1 MSKPS
6 YESEAVKGHQMV
18 GGRDSRIGKE
28 AAVYV
33 GHMKGYQ
40 GRLLEINRHSGKI
53 EFPGGSSQS
62 TYTTLL
68 KNLVLM

>member
-6 YESEAVKGHQMV
+6 YEYEAVKGHQMV

-33 GHMKGYQ
+33 GQMKGYQ

-53 EFPGGSSQS
+53 EFPGGSQP

>member
-6 YESEAVKGHQMV
+6 YESESVKGHQMV
-18 GGRDSRIGKE
+18 GRHDSRIGKE

-53 EFPGGSSQS
+53 EFPGGSQP
-62 TYTTLL
+62 TYMTLL